1 MLHPLI
7 TTLTLLVLLLTGCG
21 GGGTAGSSS
30 GSDGSGDTATVQA
43 PAITTQP
50 LSQTLSSGGSA
61 TLTVVAS
68 GGSPLS
74 YQWLRGGVAIDGATS
89 ATLVTTSTGSYT
101 VTVSNSA
108 GSVTSSTAVVVATTA
123 SGSGWNLATGEQPAD
138 NADTS
143 SYLRLS
149 LALDTGVLTATSAR
163 LVVGATSAGSTP
175 VLLDGSGVLTVVRDA
190 FGFTITATL
199 PEGSNPEL
207 VLTGSATTSVT
218 VYSSTDFKL
227 TLADATI
234 NSPDGPALNI
244 QSRQRAFVTLSG
256 SSTLTGSS
264 TWSARTLPDGGSM
277 DLKAVLF
284 SEGPLIVDGNGS
296 LAVSA
301 AARHAL
307 ASDRHLRLRS
317 GSLTVASAAKDGV
330 RANDAFV
337 MDGGSLTITTPAGKG
352 IKVEGRESSTAAL
365 GFITINAGTLAITSH
380 DKAITA
386 SWEAED
392 GDTAT
397 LADDPDPRVTING
410 GTITIRTTGTPY
422 EDRNTADGDD
432 SLSPE
437 GIEAKSVLTINGGTL
452 RVETTD
458 DALNAGSAIVITGG
472 RLLARSSANDAI
484 DSNGT
489 LSISGGIVV
498 AEGAGRPEGALDA
511 DNATVAITGGL
522 VVGIGGHNSTVTA
535 SASTQNSVS
544 LRDVAAGLLVLRDD
558 NGNAAFAY
566 TLPRAASAMVLS
578 SPLLTTGTRYT
589 VVSAGTLGAVG
600 ELFEGLA
607 INPST
612 HSGGTAGT
620 SFTLSGRVTGL

>member
-7 TTLTLLVLLLTGCG
+7 TTLTLLILLLTGCG
-21 GGGTAGSSS
+21 GGGGDAGS
-30 GSDGSGDTATVQA
+30 GGTGGGTVTVQA

-50 LSQTLSSGGSA
+50 LSQTLPSGGSA

-68 GGSPLS
+68 GSSPLS
-74 YQWLRGGVAIDGATS
+74 YQWQRGGVAIDGAIS

-108 GSVTSSTAVVVATTA
+108 GSVTSSAAVVVATTA

-143 SYLRLS
+143 AYLRLS
-149 LALDTGVLTATSAR
+149 LALDTGVLTSSSAR

-175 VLLDGSGVLTVVRDA
+175 VLLDGSTALTVMRDS

-199 PEGSNPEL
+199 PDGAQPEL
-207 VLTGSATTSVT
+207 VLSGSASTSVT
-218 VYSSTDFKL
+218 IYSSSDFKL
-227 TLADATI
+227 TLASATI
-234 NSPDGPALNI
+234 SSPDGPAINI
-244 QSRQRAFVTLSG
+244 QSKQRAFVTLNG
-256 SSTLTGSS
+256 SSSLTGSS
-264 TWSARTLPDGGSM
+264 TWSARTGPDGSSM

-284 SEGPLIVDGNGS
+284 SEGPLIIDGGGA
-296 LAVSA
+296 LAISA

-307 ASDRHLRLRS
+307 ASDGHVRLRG
-317 GSLTVASAAKDGV
+317 GSLTVNSAAKDGV
-330 RANDAFV
+330 RANNAFV
-337 MDGGSLTITTPAGKG
+337 MDDGTLTITTPAGKG

-365 GFITINAGTLAITSH
+365 GFITINAGTLSIISH

-498 AEGAGRPEGALDA
+498 AEGAGMPEGGLDA
-511 DNATVAITGGL
+511 DNATVAITGGV
-522 VVGIGGHNSTVTA
+522 VVGIGGNNSLVTA
-535 SASTQNSVS
+535 SASTQNAVS
-544 LRDVAAGLLVLRDD
+544 LRNVAAGLLVIRDD
-558 NGNAAFAY
+558 SGNAAFAY
-566 TLPRAASAMVLS
+566 TLPKAAAAVVLS
-578 SPLLTTGTRYT
+578 SPLISTGTRYT
-589 VVSAGTLGAVG
+589 VVSGGTLGAVG
-600 ELFEGLA
+600 EWFEGLA
-607 INPST
+607 INPGT
-612 HSGGTAGT
+612 HSGGTSGS
-620 SFTLSGRVTGL
+620 SFTVSGRVTGL